1 MTTEPKRKR
10 KRKTKGNELDPVD
23 VHVGENIKNVRLLR
37 GMRQQDL
44 AITSGVTFQSIQKYE
59 KGLNRV
65 SCSRLVE
72 MADALDV
79 PPVMLL
85 GEYADKENKSVS
97 DLSELLDGRLMKV
110 IRRYRYMNDEQK
122 RHLLQTAELMPPA
135 ID

>member
-65 SCSRLVE
+65 SCSRLIE

-85 GEYADKENKSVS
+85 GEYADKKPVT
-97 DLSELLDGRLMKV
+97 ELLGPGFIK
-110 IRRYRYMNDEQK
+110 
-122 RHLLQTAELMPPA
+122 LQPEL
-135 ID
+135 DDCCESTSR